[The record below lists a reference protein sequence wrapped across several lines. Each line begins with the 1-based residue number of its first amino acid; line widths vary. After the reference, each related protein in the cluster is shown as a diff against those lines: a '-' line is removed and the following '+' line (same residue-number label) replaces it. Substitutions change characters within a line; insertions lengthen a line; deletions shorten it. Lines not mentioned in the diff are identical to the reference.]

1 MMERITETESRTEMR
16 DAALG
21 ANAPAEPAQPS
32 IGNLDPAIDV
42 LDPDGY
48 EAAIPGLAAL
58 IVDAV
63 QGRASVNFMAGVAEA
78 EAAAWWTARIP
89 DVADGTITAFVATH
103 PETQTI
109 VGSTILIRSRNT
121 NAPHRA
127 EIGKVLVHRSMR
139 RRGLGRALMEA
150 AEARAQ
156 ADGRWLL
163 ILDTEA
169 GSAADAFYRSLAWQV
184 LGTMPN
190 HAYRS
195 DGGLAPT
202 TYFWKDLR
210 GNDPTATDRR

>member
-1 MMERITETESRTEMR
+1 MGPITGAETL
-16 DAALG
+16 AA
-21 ANAPAEPAQPS
+21 PPQPT
-32 IGNLDPAIDV
+32 IKA
-42 LDPDGY
+42 LDPDAY

-58 IVDAV
+58 TVDAIA
-63 QGRASVNFMAGVAEA
+63 GGASVNFMAGVTEA
-78 EAAAWWTARIP
+78 EAAAWWAARIP
-89 DVADGTITAFVATH
+89 DVADGTITAFGARD
-103 PETQTI
+103 PETCTI

-127 EIGKVLVHRSMR
+127 EIGKVLVHRSVR
-139 RRGLGRALMEA
+139 RRGFGRALMEA
-150 AEARAQ
+150 AESRAR

-169 GSAADAFYRSLAWQV
+169 GSAADTFYRTLGWQV

-195 DGGLAPT
+195 DGRLAPT

-210 GNDPTATDRR
+210 RTDLRATAAD

>member
-1 MMERITETESRTEMR
+1 MAVSTAR
-16 DAALG
+16 AALG
-21 ANAPAEPAQPS
+21 GLE
-32 IGNLDPAIDV
+32 IGALDPTA
-42 LDPDGY
+42 Y
-48 EAAIPGLAAL
+48 EAAIPSLAAL

-63 QGRASVNFMAGVAEA
+63 EGGASVNFMAGVSEA
-78 EAAAWWTARIP
+78 DAAQWWQARIP
-89 DVADGTITAFVATH
+89 DVADGTITVFVAKEPATN
-103 PETQTI
+103 TI

-127 EIGKVLVHRSMR
+127 EIGKVLVHRSLR

-150 AEARAQ
+150 AEARAR

-169 GSAADAFYRSLAWQV
+169 GSAADTFYRSLGWQV

-195 DGGLAPT
+195 DGQLAPT

-210 GNDPTATDRR
+210 EKDRRGPDPARDPR

>member
-1 MMERITETESRTEMR
+1 MMERIAEAESPTEMR
-16 DAALG
+16 EAAMG
-21 ANAPAEPAQPS
+21 AAAPDEPAQLS
-32 IGNLDPAIDV
+32 IGTRDPAIDA
-42 LDPDGY
+42 LDPAGY

-63 QGRASVNFMAGVAEA
+63 QGGASVNFMRDLTES
-78 EAAAWWTARIP
+78 EAAAWLVARVP
-89 DVADGTITAFVATH
+89 DVADGTISAFVARDS
-103 PETQTI
+103 EIGTI

-127 EIGKVLVHRSMR
+127 EIGKVLVHRKMR

-150 AEARAQ
+150 AEARAK

-169 GSAADAFYRSLAWQV
+169 GSAADTFYRSLGWQV

-195 DGGLAPT
+195 DGQLAPT

-210 GNDPTATDRR
+210 GNDVSATARR

>member
-1 MMERITETESRTEMR
+1 MTVSTARAVVRGLEIV
-16 DAALG
+16 A
-21 ANAPAEPAQPS
+21 
-32 IGNLDPAIDV
+32 LDPAH
-42 LDPDGY
+42 Y

-58 IVDAV
+58 TVDAV
-63 QGRASVNFMAGVAEA
+63 EGGASVNFMAGVTDA
-78 EAAAWWTARIP
+78 EAAAWWAARTA
-89 DVADGTITAFVATH
+89 DVADGTITTFVVRDA
-103 PETQTI
+103 EIGSI
-109 VGSTILIRSRNT
+109 VGSTILIRSRNA

-163 ILDTEA
+163 ILDTAA
-169 GSAADAFYRSLAWQV
+169 GSAADKFYRRLGWQV

-195 DGGLAPT
+195 DGKLAPT

-210 GNDPTATDRR
+210 GDGAPAATAD